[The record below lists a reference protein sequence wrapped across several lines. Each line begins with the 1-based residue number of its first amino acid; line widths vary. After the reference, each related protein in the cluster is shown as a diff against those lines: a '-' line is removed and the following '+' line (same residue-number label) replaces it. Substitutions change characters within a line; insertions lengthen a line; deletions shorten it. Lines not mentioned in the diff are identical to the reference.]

1 MSAPSIRIETDR
13 LVLREH
19 EEGDESAMLPLLTD
33 PVAMRYLPEIHV
45 ADVDGVR
52 DNLARAIAERSRG
65 EDRERFFLKVETRAG
80 GLGSAEYVGEIGFT
94 VIASAPE
101 GRLVNLGYFFLPRW
115 WGQGLCSEAT
125 RALVDYGFEKLGIV
139 KVETGCLAENR
150 GSERVMQ
157 KAGFRKEGY
166 FPLHVLHEGKLKDR
180 VEYGLTREDWARS
193 R

>member
-1 MSAPSIRIETDR
+1 VSAPSIRIETDR

-52 DNLARAIAERSRG
+52 DNLARAIADARAVKTASG
-65 EDRERFFLKVETRAG
+65 FFLKVETRAG

-101 GRLVNLGYFFLPRW
+101 GRLVNPWYFFCRV
-115 WGQGLCSEAT
+115 GGVRDYARRR
-125 RALVDYGFEKLGIV
+125 RAPLVDYGFEKLGIV
-139 KVETGCLAENR
+139 KGRDGMPRPRTGVGASHSK
-150 GSERVMQ
+150 G
-157 KAGFRKEGY
+157 GFRKEGY
-166 FPLHVLHEGKLKDR
+166 FPLHVLHEASLRIR